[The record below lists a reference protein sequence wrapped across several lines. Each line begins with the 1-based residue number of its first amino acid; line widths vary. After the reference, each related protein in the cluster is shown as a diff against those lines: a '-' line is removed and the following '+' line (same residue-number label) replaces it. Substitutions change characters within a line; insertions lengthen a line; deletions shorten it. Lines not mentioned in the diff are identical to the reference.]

1 MRNITADKVDDLWG
15 KTKDRSEFL
24 QNLMTDIE
32 EAAEF
37 GPTCAKVISQDIGVT
52 IADAETCLRRL
63 VLSGALKKG
72 KDKMRI
78 GGEMHVMY
86 EVPNSSPWQAKL
98 IPDEPVK
105 RDWIVA
111 AFFGEKT
118 CITR

>member
-1 MRNITADKVDDLWG
+1 MRNITADKVDGLWAR
-15 KTKDRSEFL
+15 TKDRSEFI
-24 QNLMTDIE
+24 QNLLCEIE
-32 EAAEF
+32 EMAEF

-52 IADAETCLRRL
+52 LADAETCLRRL
-63 VLSGALKKG
+63 VLSGALSKS

-86 EVPNSSPWQAKL
+86 QIPTASPWQAKL